1 MWSAIVSAGAKRMSI
16 SCCEGPTSWWTYSIG
31 MPTLSRARTV
41 SWRSSLAA
49 SIVVIA
55 K

>member
-1 MWSAIVSAGAKRMSI
+1 MSI

-31 MPTLSRARTV
+31 MPIDSSAVIV
-41 SWRSSLAA
+41 SLRSSHAA
-49 SIVVIA
+49 SSAVMA